1 MAKVINLEGLSKF
14 LVKIKELFS
23 TKSETVSTIVADTN
37 DASKLK
43 VTLASGADADDVQ
56 MPNGTLTITQG
67 SGETKTTLGTYNPIN
82 DGEINLP
89 ADVMP
94 LAGNVTFYFG
104 SESPD
109 NMIGALNVNQGT
121 DTSIIIPDVEY
132 ATNDEI
138 DELFN

>member
-94 LAGNVTFYFG
+94 LAGNVTFYSG

-121 DTSIIIPDVEY
+121 DTSIIIPDVEC

-138 DELFN
+138 DAIFN